1 MNARLH
7 TAAVAR
13 LTVATDPWL
22 SCDDC
27 FDGIDAVV
35 EGLLER
41 REPMP
46 GAFRVHLR
54 GCPVCHEEAEA
65 LATLVA
71 AEHGLSRFAARHAV
85 VEAVGHA
92 VTEGERR

>member
-27 FDGIDAVV
+27 FDGIDVV
-35 EGLLER
+35 LEGMLAR

-46 GAFRVHLR
+46 GAFRVHLL

-71 AEHGLSRFAARHAV
+71 ADHGLSRFAARRIV
-85 VEAVGHA
+85 VDVVGPIVA
-92 VTEGERR
+92 GGGRR

>member
-13 LTVATDPWL
+13 LTLVTDPWL

-27 FDGIDAVV
+27 FDGIDVVV
-35 EGLLER
+35 EGILGRGES
-41 REPMP
+41 MP
-46 GAFRVHLR
+46 DGFGVHLA
-54 GCPVCHEEAEA
+54 GCPVCREEAEA

-71 AEHGLSRFAARHAV
+71 AEHGLTRYAARRAV
-85 VEAVGHA
+85 DEAV
-92 VTEGERR
+92 ERAGGGRR